1 MSTCSLKFSMILVGW
16 GGLGTVAKVY
26 WLMAESAS
34 YLLAVSQSDLVCPIT
49 NVIEQLKLDS
59 N

>member
-1 MSTCSLKFSMILVGW
+1 MV
-16 GGLGTVAKVY
+16 
-26 WLMAESAS
+26 ESAS

-59 N
+59 NWVSFLYKKI